1 MNYQNP
7 QLLYA
12 LFALAIP
19 ILIHLFNLRRH
30 KTILFSSVR
39 FLKNIKQENTKKRN
53 LKNILV
59 LITRLL
65 AITFLILAFCKPFIK
80 EDKGYISSNK
90 VFIYVDNSFSMD
102 AIDEDGRL
110 IDIAKN
116 YALNIAQSHNNE
128 EVYLLTNNIN
138 NQNTLILNN
147 KELTIKINDIET
159 RGNSKNINQIIQIK
173 ESISTS
179 KDKIYIISDFQ
190 KKFISNDLISDDKN
204 IIKLIPINNPNTNNI
219 SLDSLWI
226 NQPIIT
232 SKNEI
237 EIFLKISN
245 YGNKNSNT
253 SVSLEINNKLET
265 KRIIIIEENKSEIY
279 SFKIIVDQIDNING
293 KFIIEDYPISF
304 DNTLYFSLNKSQK
317 INILNI
323 YENESVNNFNYLF
336 KDTSMFSYKSS
347 KISNIQ
353 YSEISYQDFVILNEI
368 NSCSDA
374 LEKYLIQILKKG
386 SNITL
391 IPSKDFQINN
401 FNKFLNRL
409 KINSFKNL
417 DTNTYVIEKINFQH
431 PLYSNVFDGD
441 FKEIK
446 YPKVSYSYSID
457 NIALSN
463 KILSQFNQEDFLSQ
477 YSCFNSNFYVF
488 NSPLS
493 LKENNFKYHSL
504 FVPTFLNMALESSKI
519 NKLYSI
525 IDIDKYFVSN
535 KKLTNDT
542 YHLVNNES
550 DIIPTFKSFNGKSLF
565 YTNDQINKSGFYKL
579 FYKKEKLENISFN
592 YNSKEGSTDIYTKK
606 MIRNI
611 LTNSNNSNIT
621 ILDSNIEKI
630 NNLISNESNGKQ
642 YWRLCLIFSLFF
654 FGLEMLIIKIIK

>member
-374 LEKYLIQILKKG
+374 LEKYLIQILKKD
-386 SNITL
+386 L
-391 IPSKDFQINN
+391 I
-401 FNKFLNRL
+401 LL
-409 KINSFKNL
+409 
-417 DTNTYVIEKINFQH
+417 
-431 PLYSNVFDGD
+431 
-441 FKEIK
+441 
-446 YPKVSYSYSID
+446 
-457 NIALSN
+457 
-463 KILSQFNQEDFLSQ
+463 
-477 YSCFNSNFYVF
+477 
-488 NSPLS
+488 
-493 LKENNFKYHSL
+493 
-504 FVPTFLNMALESSKI
+504 
-519 NKLYSI
+519 
-525 IDIDKYFVSN
+525 
-535 KKLTNDT
+535 
-542 YHLVNNES
+542 
-550 DIIPTFKSFNGKSLF
+550 
-565 YTNDQINKSGFYKL
+565 
-579 FYKKEKLENISFN
+579 
-592 YNSKEGSTDIYTKK
+592 
-606 MIRNI
+606 
-611 LTNSNNSNIT
+611 
-621 ILDSNIEKI
+621 
-630 NNLISNESNGKQ
+630 
-642 YWRLCLIFSLFF
+642 
-654 FGLEMLIIKIIK
+654 